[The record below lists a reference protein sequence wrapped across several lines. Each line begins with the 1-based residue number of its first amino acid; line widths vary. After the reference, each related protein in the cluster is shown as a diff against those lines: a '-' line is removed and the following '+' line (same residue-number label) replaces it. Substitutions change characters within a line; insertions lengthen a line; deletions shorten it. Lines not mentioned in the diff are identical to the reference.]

1 MSFRERSDCGEPIN
15 ADYGLCDNCSLA
27 DEIIKK
33 LKAENS
39 ELKAEILR
47 LTTGRSADNGNCQG

>member
-1 MSFRERSDCGEPIN
+1 MSFRECSDCGEPIN

-47 LTTGRSADNGNCQG
+47 LTTGRSADNG